1 MKKLFIIILTL
12 LLAENLFS
20 QGQDSI
26 KAVAD
31 AAVKMFTW
39 DIQKV
44 ERGALMFLDVAY
56 KRDNQNSVD
65 YLTLTVAKDKSKKR
79 PEFISLITPNNIVQ
93 SNGIF
98 VKFAKTIKPKGN
110 PLHKIELEKGNPIR
124 INFEKCDNE
133 TCTARLLGGYVTN
146 EKTNEKIDI
155 FQKCLDF
162 DQILF
167 LLVYDDGSRKSI
179 AVPLF
184 SFKQQYKQL

>member
-1 MKKLFIIILTL
+1 
-12 LLAENLFS
+12 
-20 QGQDSI
+20 
-26 KAVAD
+26 
-31 AAVKMFTW
+31 
-39 DIQKV
+39 
-44 ERGALMFLDVAY
+44 
-56 KRDNQNSVD
+56 
-65 YLTLTVAKDKSKKR
+65 
-79 PEFISLITPNNIVQ
+79 
-93 SNGIF
+93 
-98 VKFAKTIKPKGN
+98 
-110 PLHKIELEKGNPIR
+110 LEKGNPIR

-179 AVPLF
+179 TVPLF